1 MLAVSAVDGTDGW
14 ARAFG
19 PPEGLDPFDNR
30 ATILAVT
37 TDTSGSRYVG
47 GEFFGTVDFDPG
59 AAVVSRAAALPSG
72 FVAKF
77 SAQGGLQGVWTFNA
91 SSATAVSKV
100 TALAIAPTG
109 RLAVAGSFSGTVD
122 FNPTISTVTRTAADD
137 DGFALI
143 LGSDGSWQNAVTTFD
158 FNVAGWTTSVEVTE
172 IAFASATDLYMV
184 GNYTYS
190 STTDLSSGDDTYVA
204 RIDFNPATIASGVVW
219 QQALG
224 GYAAY
229 AGGLAVDSTGL
240 VISAS
245 FSGSLPYVNEFVPGA
260 TTDGSMGGIVV
271 SYAANGSPRW
281 AASLPDHVPSSVLPW
296 GDSVIDNALPI
307 TVSGDGTTV
316 YAAASEIAGNS
327 TASITRSVIYAL
339 RNSGTGAGSRV
350 AGWSPLAT
358 STVFAAASPVDSIAR
373 SLYSS
378 GTNLLVGGPATTI
391 GGGAAFLLASVSTS
405 TGAVSGTRTLA
416 SVSKS
421 SGDQVNEISGY
432 RGAVGGDRR
441 FVVTGGLAGTA
452 SFATSPTRQLLDTG
466 SLPSAFIA
474 SVDNSFTTGVA
485 GLTVTLASD
494 TGSSATDGVTKTG
507 TLQVT
512 GAAPGARIEYSV
524 NGGTSWTTTFAP
536 IEGKNSVRVRQVTVS
551 ATSATTLFEFTL
563 DTKVATP
570 AVTLANDTGASLTD
584 RITNNGS
591 LQITGVEAGALVQY
605 SVNNGTS
612 WGSTFAA
619 VEGINNVLV
628 RQTDIAGNVSTSA
641 TLTFTR
647 DSLAP
652 AAIKATLASDTGV
665 SATDRVT
672 SIGSLTVTGTEV
684 GARLEYSADGG
695 KTWANTFTP
704 IEGKN
709 AIQIRQTDLAGNSSP
724 VALFDF
730 IRDTTAPATPAVS
743 LKTDTGS
750 SSTDKITRIADLAL
764 GGIEADARI
773 EYSVNNGATWT
784 SGFAPA
790 PGAVLVRQT
799 DLAGNVSSRSLPFTF
814 TLDTTP
820 SSPPAVTLAN
830 DTGTSQT
837 DRLTADASLRVT
849 GLEAGAA
856 VEYSID
862 NGSTWA
868 PSFKAANGAN
878 AVVVRQI
885 DVAGNAS
892 LASPL
897 LTFTLDTIAAPPVV
911 SLVSDT
917 GASATDRISAVGTLQ
932 VTGAEAGALVQYSVN
947 NGTSW
952 GSTFTAVEGVNT
964 VLVRQNDAAGNISAA
979 STFIFT
985 RDTLAPATPAVS
997 LKTDTGSSSTDKI
1010 TQIADLAL
1018 GGIEAG
1024 ARVEYSVNN
1033 GATWTSSFTPA
1044 QGAVTVLV
1052 RQTDLAGNVSS
1063 RSLPFTFTL
1072 DTAPPTVRSMAFAS
1086 LGRRVTVAFDGPVT
1100 GVTLANFRISGRT
1113 ATGSINMLLNDP
1125 RLAQLFGTITLAG
1138 TDANRIVTFS
1148 RITRPTSGSY
1158 TLSLVTPGST
1168 IVDAAG
1174 NQLATGNSVTFTG

>member
-19 PPEGLDPFDNR
+19 PPEGLDPFDNH

-59 AAVVSRAAALPSG
+59 SAVVSRAAALPSG

-316 YAAASEIAGNS
+316 YAAASEIAGDS

-494 TGSSATDGVTKTG
+494 TGSSATDGVSKTG

-536 IEGKNSVRVRQVTVS
+536 IEGKNSVQVRQVTVS

-790 PGAVLVRQT
+790 PGAVTVLVRQT

-814 TLDTTP
+814 TLDTLP
-820 SSPPAVTLAN
+820 
-830 DTGTSQT
+830 
-837 DRLTADASLRVT
+837 
-849 GLEAGAA
+849 
-856 VEYSID
+856 
-862 NGSTWA
+862 
-868 PSFKAANGAN
+868 
-878 AVVVRQI
+878 
-885 DVAGNAS
+885 
-892 LASPL
+892 
-897 LTFTLDTIAAPPVV
+897 APPVV

-917 GASATDRISAVGTLQ
+917 GASATDRISAVGTLR
-932 VTGAEAGALVQYSVN
+932 VTGVEAGALVQYSVN
-947 NGTSW
+947 NGASW

-997 LKTDTGSSSTDKI
+997 LKTDTGSNSTDKI
-1010 TQIADLAL
+1010 TRIADLAL

-1033 GATWTSSFTPA
+1033 GATWTSIFTPA
-1044 QGAVTVLV
+1044 RGAVTVLV

-1072 DTAPPTVRSMAFAS
+1072 DTAPPTVRSMAFSS
-1086 LGRRVTVAFDGPVT
+1086 LGKRVTVAFDGPVT

-1174 NQLATGNSVTFTG
+1174 NQLATGSSVTFTG